1 MAADI
6 AIIDDD
12 RVTSSMLEKLFSDK
26 GYRVVKAHDGEKG
39 LKLVKEERPRL
50 VICDMLLPKIHG
62 ADLCRK
68 IKDCPELKQT
78 KVVLITAVYKGA
90 TSRIDVKN
98 YGADNYF
105 EKPIN
110 TKELLSWVEKNVP
123 PEPKPG
129 PSEKK
134 PNKGRIDIESLNL
147 DDVVSQLKNMVDKD
161 LGKKK

>member
-1 MAADI
+1 MAAHI

-12 RVTSSMLEKLFSDK
+12 RVTSSMLEKLLGEK

-39 LKLVKEERPRL
+39 LKLVREERPRL

-68 IKDCPELKQT
+68 IKDDPELKET

-90 TSRIDVKN
+90 TSRIDVKS

-123 PEPKPG
+123 PEPEPAKPVQ
-129 PSEKK
+129 K
-134 PNKGRIDIESLNL
+134 PKENKIDIESLNL
-147 DDVVSQLKNMVDKD
+147 DDVVSQLKSMVDKD
-161 LGKKK
+161 SGQKK

>member
-1 MAADI
+1 MGAHI

-12 RVTSSMLEKLFSDK
+12 RVTSSMLEKLLSEK

-39 LKLVKEERPRL
+39 LKLVREERPKL

-68 IKDCPELKQT
+68 IKDDPELKET
-78 KVVLITAVYKGA
+78 RVVLITAVYKGA
-90 TSRIDVKN
+90 TSRIDVKS

-123 PEPKPG
+123 PEPKPAPPDQG
-129 PSEKK
+129 LNKK
-134 PNKGRIDIESLNL
+134 RIDIESLNL
-147 DDVVSQLKNMVDKD
+147 DEVVSQLKNMVDKD
-161 LGKKK
+161 LDKKK

>member
-1 MAADI
+1 MGANI

-12 RVTSSMLEKLFSDK
+12 RVTSSMLEKLFSEK

-39 LKLVKEERPRL
+39 LKLVKEVRPQL

-68 IKDCPELKQT
+68 IKDDPELKET
-78 KVVLITAVYKGA
+78 RVVLITAVYKGT
-90 TSRIDVKN
+90 TSRIDAKS

-110 TKELLSWVEKNVP
+110 TRELLSWVEKNIP
-123 PEPKPG
+123 REPAPA
-129 PSEKK
+129 EKK
-134 PNKGRIDIESLNL
+134 AEKPRIDIESINI
-147 DDVVSQLKNMVDKD
+147 DEVMSQLKSMVDKD
-161 LGKKK
+161 TGHKK